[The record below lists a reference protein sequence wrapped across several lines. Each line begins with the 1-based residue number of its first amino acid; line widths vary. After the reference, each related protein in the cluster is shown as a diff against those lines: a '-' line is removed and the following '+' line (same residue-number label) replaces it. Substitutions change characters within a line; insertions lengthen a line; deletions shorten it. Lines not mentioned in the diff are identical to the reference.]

1 MQQDRSPCIGRTRST
16 HDFAGEDASQRGPAG
31 VPPILTMHGCPD
43 LNPLQMTRHSAQSNT
58 PGCIVACFATSL
70 RWPVLALALCALAV
84 QAARAQQAQPSIS
97 VSGVVYAQYAYQPS
111 DTANQANAFDITRAL
126 MSVNGKFAGGL
137 TTRVS
142 GDIYRGAD
150 SSTVFRL
157 KFAYL
162 AWTPDGS
169 HLTYRFGLT
178 QTLWIDY
185 ADQLWDYRM
194 QGPTVLDRNGILF
207 PADFGAAV
215 DGSFRRDGLTLQAG
229 IYDGEGYAKG
239 TGDRH
244 KDVSARASLRLLD
257 SDDSSRVGGL
267 RLTGFALLGTP
278 SGGGARNRY
287 TGQVSWRAKRLT
299 LGGEFTIASDS
310 VRIARITS
318 HGSSAIS
325 AFGVFRL
332 PESKA
337 ALVFRTDIYDPNTGK
352 GGDRQTRFIGGV
364 SYQVTPNWRT
374 MFDFDHVSYEGT
386 PSAAQQARRSTL
398 YFHNQLA
405 F

>member
-1 MQQDRSPCIGRTRST
+1 
-16 HDFAGEDASQRGPAG
+16 
-31 VPPILTMHGCPD
+31 MHGRPH
-43 LNPLQMTRHSAQSNT
+43 LNPRQMICHRTQSRT
-58 PGCIVACFATSL
+58 AGSIVPCFATAL
-70 RWPVLALALCALAV
+70 RRPAVALALCALAA
-84 QAARAQQAQPSIS
+84 QAARAQQAQPSVS
-97 VSGVVYAQYAYQPS
+97 VSGVVYAHYAFQLS
-111 DTANQANAFDITRAL
+111 DTANHANAFDITRAL

-137 TTRVS
+137 TARVS
-142 GDIYRGAD
+142 SDIYRAAD

-215 DGSFRRDGLTLQAG
+215 DGSFRHDGLTFQAG
-229 IYDGEGYAKG
+229 IYDGEGYARG

-244 KDVSARASLRLLD
+244 KDVSARASVRLLD

-267 RLTGFALLGTP
+267 RLTAFALLGTP
-278 SGGGARNRY
+278 SGGGTRNRY
-287 TGQVSWRAKRLT
+287 TGQVSWRARRLT

-310 VRIARITS
+310 VRTARVTS
-318 HGSSAIS
+318 RESSAIS
-325 AFGVFRL
+325 AFGVLRL
-332 PESKA
+332 SESKA
-337 ALVFRTDIYDPNTGK
+337 ALVLRTDIYDPNTGK
-352 GGDRQTRFIGGV
+352 GGDRQTRFIAGV

-374 MFDFDHVSYEGT
+374 MLDLDRVSYEGT
-386 PSAAQQARRSTL
+386 PDAAQQARRSTL
-398 YFHNQLA
+398 YFHNQLV